1 MTLDLP
7 LLLSLDDQCRP
18 VSASSEDQ
26 SVLVGAS
33 LDQLLWVTLEWLAQ
47 SSLSNLYYL
56 RQFLQAFLLAVVNTV
71 TGEHSIKNE
80 ASLYS
85 RSNWQWGSFIGKLLA
100 ILLKLGVHTLSTRAG
115 HGGSVHY

>member
-1 MTLDLP
+1 M
-7 LLLSLDDQCRP
+7 LLSLDGQRRP

-26 SVLVGAS
+26 RVLVGAS

-47 SSLSNLYYL
+47 SESLNIFYL
-56 RQFLQAFLLAVVNTV
+56 RQFLQALLAVVNTV

-85 RSNWQWGSFIGKLLA
+85 RSNWQWGSFMRKLLA
-100 ILLKLGVHTLSTRAG
+100 VLLKLYFNTL
-115 HGGSVHY
+115 

>member
-7 LLLSLDDQCRP
+7 VLLSLDGQCRP

-47 SSLSNLYYL
+47 SESLQYILPE
-56 RQFLQAFLLAVVNTV
+56 AVPAGFTGCSA
-71 TGEHSIKNE
+71 GEHSIKNE

-85 RSNWQWGSFIGKLLA
+85 RSNWQWGRFMRKLLA
-100 ILLKLGVHTLSTRAG
+100 VLLKLYFNTL
-115 HGGSVHY
+115 